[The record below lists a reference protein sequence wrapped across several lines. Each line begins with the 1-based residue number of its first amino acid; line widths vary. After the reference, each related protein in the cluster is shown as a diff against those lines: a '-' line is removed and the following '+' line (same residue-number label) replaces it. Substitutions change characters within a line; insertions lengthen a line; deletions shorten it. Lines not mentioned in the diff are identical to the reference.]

1 MLKKKWLK
9 FVEYIYI
16 ILGSFITALSV
27 VFFLNPAKIAAG
39 GVSGIAIILF
49 HTLNL
54 DPGIMIF
61 VLSFPLFVIGTKVF
75 GPKFGLK
82 SLLGTILLSGF
93 IYFLNKIFG
102 TEGFL
107 NYSDSLNVL
116 LSALYGGVVA
126 GVGMGFVM
134 KSGANTGGT
143 DIIAQVIAKYTSLT
157 LGTSLMLI
165 DGLVIFSSIFV
176 FGITNALY
184 AIITV
189 YVTGIMIDRVVLS
202 GLQNYAKTVF
212 IISKKNK
219 IIQKRILEE
228 LEHGGTILS
237 GTGMYSGMERP
248 VIMTVVYNNKI
259 NYLTSI
265 VNEEDKEAF
274 MIVQNAYKVVGEGFV
289 AIGDDK

>member
-1 MLKKKWLK
+1 MLKKKRRK
-9 FVEYIYI
+9 FIEYIYI
-16 ILGSFITALSV
+16 ILGSFITALSI
-27 VFFLNPAKIAAG
+27 VFFLSPAKIAAG
-39 GVSGIAIILF
+39 GVSGIAILLF
-49 HTLNL
+49 YTLNL
-54 DPGIMIF
+54 DSGIMIF
-61 VLSFPLFVIGTKVF
+61 VLSLPIFILGTRVF
-75 GPKFGLK
+75 GPKFGIK
-82 SLLGTILLSGF
+82 SLLGTVLLSGF
-93 IYFLNKIFG
+93 IYILNQIFG

-107 NYSDSLNVL
+107 DYNDSLNVF

-157 LGTSLMLI
+157 LGTSLMII

-202 GLQNYAKTVF
+202 GLQNYAKTVY

-228 LEHGGTILS
+228 LGHGGTILS
-237 GTGMYSGMERP
+237 GTGMYSGMEKP

-289 AIGDDK
+289 AIDDDK